1 MCSPLQHVLAD
12 IFKIEL
18 EKSLVPELHKNEVCE
33 KYVDNMDNTI
43 CFIKIEY
50 VENSLL
56 VLNGFDNNIEFSV
69 EEENDGMLPFLAFWS
84 VKIIIQLKQQFI
96 ENLQITIFIWTG
108 MPLPQIP
115 GKEELWRHLYNMHT
129 IVCSTE
135 DLKKLKYLE
144 KGFSWE

>member
-1 MCSPLQHVLAD
+1 M
-12 IFKIEL
+12 
-18 EKSLVPELHKNEVCE
+18 E

-50 VENSLL
+50 LENSLL
-56 VLNGFDNNIEFSV
+56 VLNGFDNNIEFAV

-135 DLKKLKYLE
+135 VWKNWNIWKRAFHENNNSK
-144 KGFSWE
+144 

>member
-1 MCSPLQHVLAD
+1 M
-12 IFKIEL
+12 
-18 EKSLVPELHKNEVCE
+18 E

-50 VENSLL
+50 LENSLL
-56 VLNGFDNNIEFSV
+56 VLNGFDNNIEFAV

-129 IVCSTE
+129 IVYSTE

-144 KGFSWE
+144 KSFSWE

>member
-18 EKSLVPELHKNEVCE
+18 EKSLVPELHKNEVFE

-69 EEENDGMLPFLAFWS
+69 EEENDGMLPFLAF
-84 VKIIIQLKQQFI
+84 
-96 ENLQITIFIWTG
+96 
-108 MPLPQIP
+108 
-115 GKEELWRHLYNMHT
+115 
-129 IVCSTE
+129 
-135 DLKKLKYLE
+135 
-144 KGFSWE
+144 